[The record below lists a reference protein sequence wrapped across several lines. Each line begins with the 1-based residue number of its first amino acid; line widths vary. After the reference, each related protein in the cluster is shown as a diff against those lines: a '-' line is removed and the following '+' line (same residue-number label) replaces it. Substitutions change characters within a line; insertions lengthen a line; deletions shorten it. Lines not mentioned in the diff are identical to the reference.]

1 MCPTNEAMKS
11 AKALLIYLFLTFSL
25 IPAALAGD
33 GVRERVLI
41 NNDWKFSL
49 GYAGDKQRDFTHGT
63 EYFSYVTKVMANKD
77 DKSPSSPDF
86 DDSSW
91 QKVNLPHDWVVDL
104 PYSEEASHS
113 HGYKCVGWKYP
124 ESSVGWYRKI
134 VAIPE
139 SDRGKRI
146 LIEFEGIFRDSEVF
160 CNGIYMG
167 HERSGYASTVYDMT
181 EYIRFGEENLIT
193 VRADASLEEGW
204 FYEGAGIYRNVY
216 LHKTSPTAI
225 EPYGVS
231 LKEYRFNPNRTE
243 CTVVSEVRVG
253 KIGGEQEYLIAQTLL
268 DADGRSVATAFSNQ
282 DNPLMELKVTSPRLW
297 SMDSPY
303 LYTLRT
309 CLYKGDYGI
318 ESLLDAYDVR
328 IGIRSIDFDPQRGFL
343 LNGIRTELRGC
354 DLHLDHA
361 GVGTAVPDE
370 LWRYKLQQLKEYG
383 FNAIR
388 SSHNPASPSML
399 ELCDEM
405 GFAVIDENHMFG
417 TNSEHFDLVERMIR
431 RDVNHPSV
439 ILWSIGNEEWAVE
452 YDSTGYGIA
461 RRMTDFIHSI
471 DRTRP
476 VTYGNCSGREA
487 VAAVD
492 VFGYNY
498 IVQNPIEDFHKRYPE
513 RGAVGTEE
521 TTGSGTRGKYTTNA
535 SMGWMVSLNRSGVD
549 PDGINGSDAGMQRT
563 PDGKVLNVIER
574 GWKYYADRPWL
585 GGLFY
590 WTGFDY
596 RGEPNPMAW
605 PATGSQFGILDYCGF
620 PKDEAFYL
628 KSCWVD
634 EPMVYVAPA
643 WGLGANPGQAVDL
656 WIYSNCEEVQLS
668 LNGKS
673 LGKKSVPR
681 YGHLSWPVT
690 YTSGKLVATGF
701 KRGKKIVE
709 QVYES
714 PDYPAALVCTQS
726 KTRLRPDGQDV
737 VVLDFTVVDAKGRE
751 VPGAAIPIGVNVS
764 SNLSILGWGNGDPGF
779 KVVERPVAGARGTFS
794 IQTFSGKAQL
804 LLRSVEGASGTGTV
818 SVVGLDCGTILIN
831 Y

>member
-1 MCPTNEAMKS
+1 MKRV
-11 AKALLIYLFLTFSL
+11 KSL
-25 IPAALAGD
+25 ISYILLSFLLVPSAFAEG
-33 GVRERVLI
+33 GVRERILI
-41 NNDWKFSL
+41 NNDWTFAYGHAADRQL
-49 GYAGDKQRDFTHGT
+49 DFTHGT
-63 EYFSYVTKVMANKD
+63 EYFTYLTKVMANKD
-77 DKSPSSPDF
+77 DKSPSSLDF
-86 DDSSW
+86 DDSGW
-91 QKVNLPHDWVVDL
+91 QKVSLPHDWVVDL
-104 PYSEEASHS
+104 PYSADASHS
-113 HGYKCVGWKYP
+113 HGYKCIGWKYP
-124 ESSVGWYRKI
+124 ETSVGWYRKKI
-134 VAIPE
+134 LIPE
-139 SDRGKRI
+139 ADRGRRI
-146 LIEFEGIFRDSEVF
+146 LVEFEGIFRDSEVF

-167 HERSGYASTVYDMT
+167 HERSGYASSVYDIT
-181 EYIRFGEENLIT
+181 EYVRFGEENLIT

-216 LHKTSPTAI
+216 LIKTGQTAI
-225 EPYGVS
+225 EPYGVT
-231 LKEYRFNPNRTE
+231 LKEYRFNANRTA
-243 CTVVSEVRVG
+243 CTIVSEVRKDKV
-253 KIGGEQEYLIAQTLL
+253 GGEKEYLIVQTLL
-268 DADGRSVATAFSNQ
+268 DADGRSVATAFSDQ
-282 DNPLMELKVTSPRLW
+282 DDPVMELEVNAPRLW

-318 ESLLDAYDVR
+318 ENLLDDYDVR
-328 IGIRSIDFDPQRGFL
+328 IGIRSVEFDPQKGFI
-343 LNGIRTELRGC
+343 LNGVRTELRGC

-361 GVGTAVPDE
+361 GVGVAVPDE
-370 LWRYKLQQLKEYG
+370 LWRYKLLQLKKYG

-399 ELCDEM
+399 DICDEL
-405 GFAVIDENHMFG
+405 GFAVIDENRMFG
-417 TNSEHFDLVERMIR
+417 INSEHFDLLERMIR

-439 ILWSIGNEEWAVE
+439 VLWSIGNEEWAVE
-452 YDSTGYGIA
+452 YDRTGRDIA

-471 DRTRP
+471 DSTRP

-487 VAAVD
+487 VTTVD

-498 IVQNPIEDFHKRYPE
+498 IAQNPIEDFHKRYP
-513 RGAVGTEE
+513 GNAALGTEE
-521 TTGSGTRGKYTTNA
+521 TTGSGTRGKYSTNP

-563 PDGKVLNVIER
+563 PDGKILNVIER

-596 RGEPNPMAW
+596 RGEPNPMSW

-634 EPMVYVAPA
+634 EPMVYVAPS
-643 WGLGANPGQAVDL
+643 WGLDAVPGRTVDL
-656 WIYSNCEEVQLS
+656 WIYSNCDEVQLT

-681 YGHLSWPVT
+681 YGHISWPVSS
-690 YTSGKLVATGF
+690 TSGKLVATGLI
-701 KRGKKIVE
+701 RGKKVTE
-709 QVYES
+709 QVMET
-714 PDYPAALVCTQS
+714 PDYPSALVCTQS
-726 KTRLRPDGQDV
+726 KTTLRPDGQDV
-737 VVLDFTVVDAKGRE
+737 AVLDFTVVDSKGRE
-751 VPGAAIPIGVNVS
+751 VPGAAIPLAVTVS
-764 SNLSILGWGNGDPGF
+764 SNLRILGWGNGDPGF
-779 KVVERPVAGARGTFS
+779 KVVERPVAGASGSFS

-804 LLRSVEGASGTGTV
+804 LVRSVEGASGTGTV
-818 SVVGLDCGTILIN
+818 SVVGLDCGTIMLN